1 MTLEQ
6 ILESWKTDSR
16 IEMNALDASS
26 VQTTVLH
33 AKYLELHATY
43 KLKLKDAEFK
53 QSILMKNKW
62 LWYSGKLSK
71 EEIDRFGWD
80 YDPYE
85 GLKILKGDMA
95 HFVEADKELQESEAK
110 IEYLKTTID
119 TLKDILENIKWRHQ
133 TIRNTLEW
141 KKFEAGF

>member
-1 MTLEQ
+1 MNLER
-6 ILESWKTDSR
+6 ILEEWKTDSR

-53 QSILMKNKW
+53 QAILMKNKW

-119 TLKDILENIKWRHQ
+119 TLKDILENLKWRHQ

>member
-1 MTLEQ
+1 MNLER
-6 ILESWKTDSR
+6 ILEEWKKDSL

-26 VQTTVLH
+26 VQTTMLH
-33 AKYLELHATY
+33 AKYLELYSTY
-43 KLKLKDAEFK
+43 KIKLKDAEFK

-62 LWYSGKLSK
+62 LWFSGKLSK

-110 IEYLKTTID
+110 IEYLKVVID
-119 TLKDILENIKWRHQ
+119 TLKDIMENLKWRHQ
-133 TIRNTLEW
+133 NIRNIIEW

>member
-1 MTLEQ
+1 MNLER
-6 ILESWKTDSR
+6 ILEEWKTDSR

-43 KLKLKDAEFK
+43 KLKLKEAEFK

-62 LWYSGKLSK
+62 LWYHGKLSQD
-71 EEIDRFGWD
+71 EIDKFGWA
-80 YDPYE
+80 YDPFD

-95 HFVEADKELQESEAK
+95 QFVEADPELQESEAK

-119 TLKDILENIKWRHQ
+119 TLKDILENLKWRHQ

>member
-1 MTLEQ
+1 MNLER
-6 ILESWKTDSR
+6 ILEEWKKDSL

-26 VQTTVLH
+26 VQTTMLH
-33 AKYLELHATY
+33 AKYLELYSTY
-43 KLKLKDAEFK
+43 KIKLKDAEFK

-71 EEIDRFGWD
+71 DEIDRFGWD

-110 IEYLKTTID
+110 IEYLKTCID
-119 TLKDILENIKWRHQ
+119 TLKDIMENLKW
-133 TIRNTLEW
+133 
-141 KKFEAGF
+141 

>member
-1 MTLEQ
+1 MNLER
-6 ILESWKTDSR
+6 ILEEWKTDSR

-26 VQTTVLH
+26 VQTTMLH
-33 AKYLELHATY
+33 AKYLELHATA
-43 KLKLKDAEFK
+43 KIRLKDAEFK

-71 EEIDRFGWD
+71 EEIDAFGWD

-95 HFVEADKELQESEAK
+95 QFVEADPELQESEAK

-119 TLKDILENIKWRHQ
+119 TLKDILENLKWRHQ

>member
-1 MTLEQ
+1 MNLER
-6 ILESWKTDSR
+6 ILEEWKTDSR

-53 QSILMKNKW
+53 QAILMKNKF

-119 TLKDILENIKWRHQ
+119 TLKDILENLKWRHQ
-133 TIRNTLEW
+133 TIRNTLEF

>member
-1 MTLEQ
+1 MNLER
-6 ILESWKTDSR
+6 ILEEWKTDSR

-26 VQTTVLH
+26 VQTTMLH
-33 AKYLELHATY
+33 AKYLELHATA
-43 KLKLKDAEFK
+43 KIRLKDAEFK

-71 EEIDRFGWD
+71 EEIERFGWD

-110 IEYLKTTID
+110 IEYLKVTID
-119 TLKDILENIKWRHQ
+119 TLKDILENLKWRHQ
-133 TIRNTLEW
+133 TIRNTLEF

>member
-1 MTLEQ
+1 MNLER
-6 ILESWKTDSR
+6 ILEEWKKDSL

-26 VQTTVLH
+26 VQTTMLH

-43 KLKLKDAEFK
+43 KIKLKDAEFK
-53 QSILMKNKW
+53 QSILMKNKF

-71 EEIDRFGWD
+71 EEIDAFGWD

-85 GLKILKGDMA
+85 GLKILKGDMSY
-95 HFVEADKELQESEAK
+95 FVEADKELQVSEAK
-110 IEYLKTTID
+110 IQYLKTTID
-119 TLKDILENIKWRHQ
+119 TLKDILDTLKWRHQ
-133 TIRNTLEW
+133 NIRNILEF

>member
-1 MTLEQ
+1 MNLER
-6 ILESWKTDSR
+6 ILEEWKKDSL

-26 VQTTVLH
+26 VQTTMLH

-43 KLKLKDAEFK
+43 KIKLKDAEFK

-71 EEIDRFGWD
+71 DEIDAFGWD

-110 IEYLKTTID
+110 IEYLKTCID
-119 TLKDILENIKWRHQ
+119 TLKDIMENLKWRHQ
-133 TIRNTLEW
+133 NIRNILEW

>member
-1 MTLEQ
+1 MNLER
-6 ILESWKTDSR
+6 ILEEWKKDSL

-26 VQTTVLH
+26 VQTTMLH
-33 AKYLELHATY
+33 AKYLELYSTY
-43 KLKLKDAEFK
+43 KIKLKDAEFK

-62 LWYSGKLSK
+62 LWFSGKLSK

-110 IEYLKTTID
+110 IEYLKTCID
-119 TLKDILENIKWRHQ
+119 TLKDIMENLKWRHQ
-133 TIRNTLEW
+133 NIRNIIEW

>member
-1 MTLEQ
+1 MNLER
-6 ILESWKTDSR
+6 ILEEWKKDSR

-133 TIRNTLEW
+133 TIRNTLEF

>member
-1 MTLEQ
+1 MNLER
-6 ILESWKTDSR
+6 ILEEWKTDSR

-26 VQTTVLH
+26 VQTTMLH
-33 AKYLELHATY
+33 AKYLELHATA
-43 KLKLKDAEFK
+43 KIRLKDAEFK

-71 EEIDRFGWD
+71 EEIDAFGWD

-110 IEYLKTTID
+110 IEYLKVTID
-119 TLKDILENIKWRHQ
+119 TLKDILENLKWRHQ
-133 TIRNTLEW
+133 TIRNTLEF

>member
-1 MTLEQ
+1 MNLER
-6 ILESWKTDSR
+6 ILEEWKTDSR

-33 AKYLELHATY
+33 AKYLELHANC

-62 LWYSGKLSK
+62 LWYHGKLSQ
-71 EEIDRFGWD
+71 EEIDKFGWD
-80 YDPYE
+80 YDPFE
-85 GLKILKGDMA
+85 GLKILKGDMS

-110 IEYLKTTID
+110 IEYLKTTLD
-119 TLKDILENIKWRHQ
+119 TLKDILENLKWRHQ
-133 TIRNTLEW
+133 TIRNTLEF

>member
-1 MTLEQ
+1 MNLER
-6 ILESWKTDSR
+6 ILEEWKKDSL

-26 VQTTVLH
+26 VQTTMLH

-43 KLKLKDAEFK
+43 KIKLKDAEFK

-71 EEIDRFGWD
+71 EEIDAFGWD

-110 IEYLKTTID
+110 IEYLKTCID
-119 TLKDILENIKWRHQ
+119 TLKDIMENLKWRHQ
-133 TIRNTLEW
+133 NIRNILEW

>member
-1 MTLEQ
+1 MNLER
-6 ILESWKTDSR
+6 ILEEWKKDSL

-26 VQTTVLH
+26 VQTTMLH
-33 AKYLELHATY
+33 AKYLELYSTY
-43 KLKLKDAEFK
+43 KIKLKDAEFK

-110 IEYLKTTID
+110 IEYLKTCID
-119 TLKDILENIKWRHQ
+119 TLKDIMENLKWRHQ
-133 TIRNTLEW
+133 NIRNIIEW

>member
-1 MTLEQ
+1 MNLER
-6 ILESWKTDSR
+6 ILEEWKTDSR

-53 QSILMKNKW
+53 QSILMKNKF

-71 EEIDRFGWD
+71 EEIDAFGWD

-85 GLKILKGDMA
+85 GLKILKGDMSY
-95 HFVEADKELQESEAK
+95 FVEADKELQESEAK
-110 IEYLKTTID
+110 IQYLRTCID
-119 TLKDILENIKWRHQ
+119 TLKDILENLKWRHQ
-133 TIRNTLEW
+133 TIRNTLEF

>member
-1 MTLEQ
+1 MNLER
-6 ILESWKTDSR
+6 ILEEWKTDSR

-80 YDPYE
+80 HDPYE

-95 HFVEADKELQESEAK
+95 QFVEADPELQESEAK

-119 TLKDILENIKWRHQ
+119 TLKDILENLKWRHQ
-133 TIRNTLEW
+133 TIRNTLEF